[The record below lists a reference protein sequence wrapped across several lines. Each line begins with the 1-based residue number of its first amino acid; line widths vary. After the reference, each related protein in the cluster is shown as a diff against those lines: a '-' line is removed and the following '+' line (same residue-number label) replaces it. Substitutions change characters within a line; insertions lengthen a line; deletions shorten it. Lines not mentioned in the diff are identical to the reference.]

1 MRKRALLIGCQ
12 TGGLTGV
19 HADVELMGDVLAP
32 FGFETTPLTGERAT
46 RHGIEDAYRR
56 LIADSRPGDA
66 ALVYYS
72 GHGGRARNPAPA
84 GDPSV
89 PAWLPYLC
97 PQDLGG
103 TGFRGLLAASLSRY
117 QEQLTRRTANVTT
130 VLDCCFSG
138 RMARGRSLPKAHP
151 RPGETP
157 WEEVRGAW
165 EAERAVSG
173 GVGAPAADANP
184 LAVRLVA
191 CAPDQSAYETD
202 VPGLGRHGVLTASL
216 ARLLRRPG
224 SSRLTW
230 RQLIGQLRP
239 AVAHLEPFQRPD
251 VEGPADRFLFDVRE
265 TSGSGVLPVL
275 AAGHGVFIDAAELFT
290 VEEGDVYAL
299 VGPGGE
305 VRAPLATAVVERVTG
320 GLARLRPVAGAP
332 AFPPLPE
339 GTEAHPLRVS
349 LGRRAVAVVPAGHP
363 DRERTA
369 RALMDSAPV
378 RIVRAEEP
386 VMATV
391 VLSEDGIG
399 LLDELGEP
407 LLDRP
412 RARTAEA
419 LELTGADLRRFAR
432 AAQVRELA
440 SGTGPAALDG
450 GLDLGCARLLPNGSE
465 RPLERSGEHL
475 FRGDQVVV
483 RLRNRGTA
491 RRFVSVFD
499 IGLRGTIS
507 LLTTSERSGV
517 GVGPGECYELYRH
530 PRTHELAG
538 VTLFWPD
545 GLPEG
550 SPRPGTFLA
559 VVTDRPQDLSRLAQE
574 GVRHTPE
581 ARGSSLQR
589 LLGDLLNGVR
599 DGHAPA
605 WADGGNQVVRYRV
618 ERFEAYL
625 HPERRADPR
634 F

>member
-1 MRKRALLIGCQ
+1 MRKRAVLIGCQ

-19 HADVELMGDVLAP
+19 HADVKLMDEVLVP
-32 FGFETTPLTGERAT
+32 FGFETTLLTGERAT

-66 ALVYYS
+66 ALIYYS
-72 GHGGRARNPAPA
+72 GHGGRARNPAPTD
-84 GDPSV
+84 DPSV

-97 PQDLGG
+97 PHDLGG
-103 TGFRGLLAASLSRY
+103 AGFHGVLAASLSRF
-117 QEQLTRRTANVTT
+117 QERLTRRTANVTT
-130 VLDCCFSG
+130 VLDCCFAG

-157 WEEVRGAW
+157 WEQVRGAW

-173 GVGAPAADANP
+173 GNGVPAVDANP

-216 ARLLRRPG
+216 ARLLRRPD

-230 RQLIGQLRP
+230 RQLIEQLRP

-251 VEGPADRFLFDVRE
+251 VEGPADRYLFDVRE
-265 TSGSGVLPVL
+265 TSSSGVLPVL
-275 AAGHGVFIDAAELFT
+275 ATAGGVFIDAAELFT
-290 VEEGDVYAL
+290 VEEGDVYTV
-299 VGPGGE
+299 VGPAGE
-305 VRAPLATAVVERVTG
+305 VGAPLATAVVDDVAA
-320 GLARLRPVAGAP
+320 GLARLRPVTGTP
-332 AFPPLPE
+332 AFPPLPD

-349 LGRRAVAVVPAGHP
+349 LGRRTVAVVPAGHP

-369 RALMDSAPV
+369 RVLTSSAPV
-378 RIVRAEEP
+378 RVVGAQEP

-391 VLSEDGIG
+391 VLSDDGIG

-407 LLDRP
+407 LVDCPRP
-412 RARTAEA
+412 CTAEA
-419 LELTGADLRRFAR
+419 LELTGADLRRLAR

-440 SGTGPAALDG
+440 SGTGPACLDG
-450 GLDLGCARLLPNGSE
+450 GLDFGYTRLFPDRSE

-475 FRGDQVVV
+475 FCGDQVVV
-483 RLRNRGTA
+483 RMRNRGSA

-507 LLTTSERSGV
+507 PLTTSERSGV
-517 GVGPGECYELYRH
+517 GIGPGECYELYRH
-530 PRTHELAG
+530 PQTHELAG

-550 SPRPGTFLA
+550 SPRPNTFLA

-574 GVRHTPE
+574 GVKHTSE
-581 ARGSSLQR
+581 DRQSSLQR
-589 LLGDLLNGVR
+589 LVDNLLNGVR
-599 DGHAPA
+599 DGHGPV
-605 WADGGNQVVRYRV
+605 WADGREHVVRYRV

-625 HPERRADPR
+625 HPEQRADPR
-634 F
+634 L

>member
-1 MRKRALLIGCQ
+1 MHKRALLIGCQ
-12 TGGLTGV
+12 TEGLTGV
-19 HADVELMGDVLAP
+19 DADVELMDGVLTP
-32 FGFETTPLTGERAT
+32 FGFETTLLTGERAT
-46 RHGIEDAYRR
+46 RHGIEDAYRK
-56 LIADSRPGDA
+56 LITDSRPGDA

-84 GDPSV
+84 DDPSV

-151 RPGETP
+151 RPEETP

-165 EAERAVSG
+165 EAERAAFC
-173 GVGAPAADANP
+173 GVGVPAVDANP

-191 CAPDQSAYETD
+191 CAPDQSASETD

-230 RQLIGQLRP
+230 RQLIEQLRP

-275 AAGHGVFIDAAELFT
+275 TAGDGVFIDAAELFAI
-290 VEEGDVYAL
+290 EEGDVYAL
-299 VGPGGE
+299 VGPDGE
-305 VRAPLATAVVERVTG
+305 ARAALATAVVERVTDG
-320 GLARLRPVAGAP
+320 RARLRPVAGAP

-349 LGRRAVAVVPAGHP
+349 LGRRAVAVVPADHP

-369 RALMDSAPV
+369 RALMSSARV
-378 RIVRAEEP
+378 RVVGAREP

-399 LLDELGEP
+399 LLDGVGEP
-407 LLDRP
+407 LVDPP

-432 AAQVRELA
+432 AAQVRELV

-450 GLDLGCARLLPNGSE
+450 GLDFGYTRLLPDGSE

-483 RLRNRGTA
+483 RIRNRGTA

-499 IGLRGTIS
+499 IGLRGAIS

-538 VTLFWPD
+538 ITLFWPD

-559 VVTDRPQDLSRLAQE
+559 VVTNRPQDLSRLAQE
-574 GVRHTPE
+574 GVKHTPE
-581 ARGSSLQR
+581 ARDSSLQR
-589 LLGDLLNGVR
+589 LLGDLLDGVR
-599 DGHAPA
+599 DGRGPA
-605 WADGGNQVVRYRV
+605 WADGQNQLVRFQV

>member
-32 FGFETTPLTGERAT
+32 FGFETIPLTGERAT

-72 GHGGRARNPAPA
+72 GHGGRVRNPEPA

-117 QEQLTRRTANVTT
+117 QEQLTRQTVNVTT

-151 RPGETP
+151 RPGGTP

-165 EAERAVSG
+165 EAERATSDG
-173 GVGAPAADANP
+173 AGAPTADANP

-191 CAPDQSAYETD
+191 CAPDQSAYEAD

-216 ARLLRRPG
+216 ARLLSRPG
-224 SSRLTW
+224 GSRLTW
-230 RQLIGQLRP
+230 RQLIEQLRP
-239 AVAHLEPFQRPD
+239 AVAHLEPLQRPD
-251 VEGPADRFLFDVRE
+251 VEGPADRLLFDVRE

-275 AAGHGVFIDAAELFT
+275 AAKHGVFIDAAELFT

-320 GLARLRPVAGAP
+320 GLARLRPVSGTP

-349 LGRRAVAVVPAGHP
+349 LGRRAIAVVPAGHR
-363 DRERTA
+363 DHERTA

-378 RIVRAEEP
+378 RVVRAEEP

-407 LLDRP
+407 LLDPP

-432 AAQVRELA
+432 AAQVRELS
-440 SGTGPAALDG
+440 SGTGPAALED
-450 GLDLGCARLLPNGSE
+450 GLDLDYARLLTNGSE

-483 RLRNRGTA
+483 RISNRGTA

-538 VTLFWPD
+538 ITLFWPD

-574 GVRHTPE
+574 GVKHTPE
-581 ARGSSLQR
+581 ARDSSLQR

-599 DGHAPA
+599 DGHGPA
-605 WADGGNQVVRYRV
+605 WADGRDQVVRYQV

-634 F
+634 S

>member
-84 GDPSV
+84 GDLSV

-581 ARGSSLQR
+581 ARDSSLQR

>member
-1 MRKRALLIGCQ
+1 MRRRALLIGCQ

-32 FGFETTPLTGERAT
+32 FGFEITPLTGERAT
-46 RHGIEDAYRR
+46 RHGIENAYRR

-151 RPGETP
+151 RPGGTP

-165 EAERAVSG
+165 EAERAASG

-275 AAGHGVFIDAAELFT
+275 AAGHGVFIDAAELFM

-305 VRAPLATAVVERVTG
+305 VRAPFATAVVERVTG

-483 RLRNRGTA
+483 RIRNRGTA

-581 ARGSSLQR
+581 ARDSSLQR

-605 WADGGNQVVRYRV
+605 WADGRDQVVRYRV